1 MTCADS
7 TPTLLRLHLIEQALH
22 WAAKNGNML
31 MLSKLLAC
39 GASAPY
45 HRLLKEARLK
55 GKKTVA
61 GQGSLCNND
70 GKKTSEDQVQSADE
84 NDENPINDT
93 SSNGLGDE
101 SGISDRSATKS
112 GLISQSEVAD
122 EEDIELFLETS
133 SNLLMN
139 TPLQWATVK
148 GHLRA
153 VWLLLLD
160 GYSPNDRDH
169 LGNNSL
175 HLAAVNGHL
184 QILKVLVEDGGRAN
198 IVNIYKNLPID
209 MATGALTSYS
219 LILKF
224 VTFVVSSK
232 CLSKN

>member
-1 MTCADS
+1 MTSADS
-7 TPTLLRLHLIEQALH
+7 TPTLLRFHPIEQALH

-31 MLSKLLAC
+31 MLSKLLEY

-45 HRLLKEARLK
+45 HRLLKEAKLK
-55 GKKTVA
+55 GKKTIS
-61 GQGSLCNND
+61 GQGLLSNAE
-70 GKKTSEDQVQSADE
+70 GKKTSEDNAQSADE
-84 NDENPINDT
+84 NEDNPNNDT
-93 SSNGLGDE
+93 TSNGLGED
-101 SGISDRSATKS
+101 SGILDRSTTKS
-112 GLISQSEVAD
+112 GSMTQSEVED

-209 MATGALTSYS
+209 MATGVYS
-219 LILKF
+219 SVLIFSDFDGRQLP
-224 VTFVVSSK
+224 
-232 CLSKN
+232 

>member
-1 MTCADS
+1 M
-7 TPTLLRLHLIEQALH
+7 LLRFHPIEQALH

-31 MLSKLLAC
+31 MLSKLLER

-45 HRLLKEARLK
+45 HRLLIEAKLK
-55 GKKTVA
+55 GKKTII
-61 GQGSLCNND
+61 GQGSLSNNE
-70 GKKTSEDQVQSADE
+70 GKKAAEDLVQSADE
-84 NDENPINDT
+84 NDENPNNDT
-93 SSNGLGDE
+93 SSNGLGDD
-101 SGISDRSATKS
+101 SGILERSTTKS
-112 GLISQSEVAD
+112 GSILLSEVED

-175 HLAAVNGHL
+175 HLAAVNGHS

-209 MATGALTSYS
+209 MATGISFFFY
-219 LILKF
+219 
-224 VTFVVSSK
+224 
-232 CLSKN
+232 N